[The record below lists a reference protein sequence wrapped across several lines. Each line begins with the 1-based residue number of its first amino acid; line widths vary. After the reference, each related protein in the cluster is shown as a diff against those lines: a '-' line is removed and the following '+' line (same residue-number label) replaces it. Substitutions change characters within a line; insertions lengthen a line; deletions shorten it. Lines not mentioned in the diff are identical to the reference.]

1 MSVTQQIGWYWNRLL
16 AMDATEIGERL
27 CAKARK
33 MVSCPVAQEA
43 AHFRLGPCVGTSP
56 LSAHRDQCP
65 VELRQQI
72 ALDAASIGE
81 GKFVLFGWREVE
93 VGSPPRWHRDFIH
106 EVEGPSVGDSAGIN
120 HRELPN
126 GADCRAIWEVN
137 RWSEVVRLVQHA
149 WLAEDYEAARLAQR
163 WIADWVEKNPVGQG
177 INWTSA
183 LESALRL
190 MNFVW
195 IDALVRAL
203 GDGGLTQ
210 KQDELAQSVV
220 PAHAIWVWRNR
231 SVGSSANNHLI
242 GELAGVLMASRRWP
256 SLAKICCC
264 AERAWD
270 LMKAETLRQFAP
282 DGGNREQAL
291 HYHLFAWEMV
301 WQSARMVGDVSGEVW
316 RRLRRSAEFFCA
328 MTARSDGW
336 DFGDCDDAQ
345 ITPLTLRRE
354 TMATEWR
361 AWLMGDAAGS
371 ALSFWLGEAPTDD
384 LQFAEGWQVFSE
396 SGLAVARSGLWQAR
410 LDGSPLGLGGIAAH
424 GHLDAMHLSLWVGDC
439 ALVVDPGTGAYY
451 ADAALRSRLADWESH
466 NGPVPQAGRSVPKR
480 TGTFLWTEHHDV
492 PVLTVQGGD
501 CEVRFACQTG
511 FVRRRVTMLADGG
524 GWRVVDETP
533 TKVAHMVRWRLAP
546 EWEIELQ
553 LERQFVFRHAKSGL
567 RVQLMISASSIE
579 DLSVSPGVLSPRFGQ
594 LVQGLVITCA
604 FRHQIS
610 AEWTLLVDRKEL
622 AR

>member
-16 AMDATEIGERL
+16 AMDAAEIGERL

-33 MVSCPVAQEA
+33 MVSCPVAQEVA
-43 AHFRLGPCVGTSP
+43 RFRLGPCVGVLP
-56 LSAHRDQCP
+56 LTAHKELCP
-65 VELRQQI
+65 PELRTQI
-72 ALDAASIGE
+72 AADAALIAE
-81 GKFVLFGWREVE
+81 GKFALFGWHEAH
-93 VGSPPRWHRDFIH
+93 VGSPPLWHRDFIRGLD
-106 EVEGPSVGDSAGIN
+106 GPAAGDSAGIN
-120 HRELPN
+120 HRELPT
-126 GADCRAIWEVN
+126 GADFRAIWEVN
-137 RWSEVVRLVQHA
+137 RWSEVVRLMQHA
-149 WLAEDYEAARLAQR
+149 WLESDVESARLAQR

-183 LESALRL
+183 LEAALRL

-203 GDGGLTQ
+203 GDAGLTE

-220 PAHAIWVWRNR
+220 PAHAMWVWRNR

-291 HYHLFAWEMV
+291 HYHLFAWEMI
-301 WQSARMVGDVSGEVW
+301 WQSARMMGDVSGEIW

-328 MTARSDGW
+328 MTAGSDGW
-336 DFGDCDDAQ
+336 DFGDSDDAL

-361 AWLMGDAAGS
+361 AWLTGQAMGG
-371 ALSFWLGEAPTDD
+371 ALQFWLGEAPTDETRVSQD
-384 LQFAEGWQVFSE
+384 WQVFSD
-396 SGLAVARSGLWQAR
+396 SGMAVARRGSWQAR

-451 ADAALRSRLADWESH
+451 ADAALRARLADWEYH
-466 NGPVPQAGRSVPKR
+466 NGPVPLAGRSVPKR
-480 TGTFLWTEHHDV
+480 TGPFLWTEHHDV
-492 PVLTVQGGD
+492 PLLTVHGD
-501 CEVRFACQTG
+501 ACEVRFACQAG
-511 FVRRRVTMLADGG
+511 FVKRSVSMLPDGG

-533 TKVAHMVRWRLAP
+533 TKVSHVVRWRLAP
-546 EWEIELQ
+546 EWEVESHLD
-553 LERQFVFRHAKSGL
+553 RQFVFRRAKSGL

-579 DLSVSPGVLSPRFGQ
+579 NLSVSPGDLSPRFGQ
-594 LVQGLVITCA
+594 VVQGLVVACA

-610 AEWTLLVDRKEL
+610 AEWTLLSDGKGIER
-622 AR
+622 